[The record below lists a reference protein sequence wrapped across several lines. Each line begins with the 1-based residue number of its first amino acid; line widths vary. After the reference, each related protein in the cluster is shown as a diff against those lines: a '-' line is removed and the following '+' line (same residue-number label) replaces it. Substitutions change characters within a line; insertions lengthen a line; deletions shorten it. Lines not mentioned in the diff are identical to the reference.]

1 MMFVQV
7 IVHDLATLQP
17 LDYLQH
23 EEPVYGLSVHPSQGQ
38 TVITACRWRTVGGQV
53 EGSEAETE

>member
-1 MMFVQV
+1 MQV

-23 EEPVYGLSVHPSQGQ
+23 EEPVYGLSVHPSQGE
-38 TVITACRWRTVGGQV
+38 TVITACRCII
-53 EGSEAETE
+53 